1 MAILEYLKKTFR
13 KKIARRI
20 TREYATRTDVFTLS
34 QEGRVEFKNWDN
46 PLVRPFEIKQGM
58 VDFFKQFIRPG
69 DLAIDIGANI
79 GDTTV
84 PMALAAGPEGT
95 TLGFDPNPFVF
106 KILLQN
112 ASLNR
117 DKTNIHAH
125 PFAITVEEE
134 EFYFI
139 SSEASFANGGI
150 SKTKESIHGKYIQPG
165 KIKGVNLKK
174 FLEQQYPDQLKKLS
188 FIKID
193 TEGYDKEI
201 IRSISD
207 LIDASRPVLI
217 AEVFKKSSPQEKGEL
232 FDLIHGHHYDLF
244 LFEDFDIRARVT
256 PVNTREELSNFR
268 KTVNIYALPRHDS
281 RPVE

>member
-20 TREYATRTDVFTLS
+20 TREYATKTDVFNLS
-34 QEGRVEFKNWDN
+34 QEGRVEFTNWDN

-58 VDFFKQFIRPG
+58 VDFFKQFIHPG

-84 PMALAAGPEGT
+84 PMALAAGPEGI
-95 TLGFDPNPFVF
+95 TLGFDPNPFVY
-106 KILLQN
+106 KILRQN
-112 ASLNR
+112 ALLNR
-117 DKTNIHAH
+117 DKTNIQTH
-125 PFAITVEEE
+125 PYAITVKEE

-150 SKTKESIHGKYIQPG
+150 SKTRESIHGKFIQPG

-207 LIDASRPVLI
+207 LIDACQPVLI
-217 AEVFKKSSPQEKGEL
+217 AEVFKKSSPQDKGEL
-232 FDLIHGHHYDLF
+232 FDLIHDHHYDLYF
-244 LFEDFDIRARVT
+244 FEDFDIRAKVA
-256 PVNTREELSNFR
+256 PVKTRQELSNFK
-268 KTVNIYALPRHDS
+268 KTINVYALPQHQS
-281 RPVE
+281 RGQ

>member
-20 TREYATRTDVFTLS
+20 TREYSTKTDVFDLS
-34 QEGRVEFKNWDN
+34 QEGRVEFTNWDN

-84 PMALAAGPEGT
+84 PMALAAGPGGL
-95 TLGFDPNPFVF
+95 TLGFDPNPFVY
-106 KILLQN
+106 KILHQN
-112 ASLNR
+112 ALLNR
-117 DKTNIHAH
+117 DKTNIQTH
-125 PFAITVEEE
+125 PYAITVNEE

-150 SKTKESIHGKYIQPG
+150 SKTRESIHGKFIQPG
-165 KIKGVNLKK
+165 KVKGVNLKK
-174 FLEQQYPDQLKKLS
+174 FLEQKYSDQLKKLS

-207 LIDASRPVLI
+207 LIEASHPVLI

-232 FDLIHGHHYDLF
+232 FDLIQDHQYDLF
-244 LFEDFDIRARVT
+244 FFEDFDIGARVA
-256 PVNTREELSNFR
+256 PVKTREELSNFK
-268 KTVNIYALPRHDS
+268 KTINVYALPHQYHRGH
-281 RPVE
+281 

>member
-1 MAILEYLKKTFR
+1 MALLEYLKNTFR

-20 TREYATRTDVFTLS
+20 TREYSTKTVVFNLA
-34 QEGRVEFKNWDN
+34 QEGRVEFTNWDN

-84 PMALAAGPEGT
+84 PMSLAAGPEGL
-95 TLGFDPNPFVF
+95 TLGFDPNPFVY
-106 KILLQN
+106 KILQQN
-112 ASLNR
+112 ALLNR
-117 DKTNIHAH
+117 DKTNIQTH
-125 PFAITVEEE
+125 PFAITVNEE

-150 SKTKESIHGKYIQPG
+150 SKTRESIHGKFIQPG
-165 KIKGVNLKK
+165 KIMGVNLKK
-174 FLEQQYPDQLKKLS
+174 FLEQKYPDQLKKLS

-207 LIDASRPVLI
+207 LIDGSHPVLI

-232 FDLIHGHHYDLF
+232 FDLIHGHRYDLF
-244 LFEDFDIRARVT
+244 YFEDFDIGARVV
-256 PVNTREELSNFR
+256 PVKTREELSKFK
-268 KTVNIYALPRHDS
+268 KTINVYALPHH
-281 RPVE
+281 

>member
-1 MAILEYLKKTFR
+1 MTIFEYLKKTFR
-13 KKIARRI
+13 KKLARRI
-20 TREYATRTDVFTLS
+20 TREYATKTDVFNLS
-34 QEGRVEFKNWDN
+34 QDGRVEFTNWDN

-69 DLAIDIGANI
+69 DLVIDIGANI

-84 PMALAAGPEGT
+84 PMALAAGPEGIA
-95 TLGFDPNPFVF
+95 LGFDPNPFVY
-106 KILLQN
+106 KILQEN
-112 ASLNR
+112 AKLNR
-117 DKTNIHAH
+117 DKTNIQTH
-125 PFAITVEEE
+125 PYAITVKEE

-150 SKTKESIHGKYIQPG
+150 SKTRESIHGKFIQPG

-174 FLEQQYPDQLKKLS
+174 FLEQQYPDQLNKLS

-207 LIDASRPVLI
+207 LIDGCQPVLI

-232 FDLIHGHHYDLF
+232 FDLIHGHHYDLYF
-244 LFEDFDIRARVT
+244 FEDFDIRAKVA
-256 PVNTREELSNFR
+256 PVKTREELSNFK
-268 KTVNIYALPRHDS
+268 KTINVYALPHHYS
-281 RPVE
+281 RGQ